1 MSNRAGPITIGVDVG
16 TTSVKALA
24 IDENGEVVA
33 RSRVPHRI
41 LASEPDELRHDAR
54 RAWRAGPQ
62 KAFAEL
68 SAALTAA
75 GNGDVA
81 GLAVASMVPS
91 LTAVNRRGVPTLPG
105 LLYGD
110 FEGRPSLSPPE
121 PGAEST
127 DPVPAGMP
135 DAEGFMRWAHAEAP
149 DAAGYWP
156 CQAVATY
163 ALAGVPAVDTGVTAS
178 MGDLHAGGK
187 WNSPLLDAI
196 GVLPSQLP
204 HVVPMCAAGGTLPGS
219 DTVFTG
225 GSIDAM
231 CDQVVAGATQT
242 GDVHV
247 IFGATLIVWVVADE
261 WIQVP
266 GLISYPH
273 TTPDRF
279 LIGGP
284 SNAGAL
290 FVDWART
297 LLRGA
302 PRPGPDRERLAPR
315 LGVPGRV
322 PVWLPYLRGERT
334 PFNDHTLRSN
344 LYGMDIGSGA
354 EALERAA
361 FEASG
366 FVVRR
371 MIDGTGVVPRR
382 IVASG
387 GGSRVTAWMA
397 AVADATDLPVD
408 AVAVPDGAA
417 RGAAFLARM
426 AAGLETSLND
436 SARWGS
442 VGRRIEPDPNW
453 VQATE
458 ARYRRFCEL
467 GTGA

>member
-1 MSNRAGPITIGVDVG
+1 MSNSRGPITVGVDIG

-24 IDENGEVVA
+24 VDEDGEVVA
-33 RSRVPHRI
+33 RSRVAHKI
-41 LASEPDELRHDAR
+41 LASEPDQLRHDAR

-62 KAFAEL
+62 KAYAALSAEL
-68 SAALTAA
+68 AASGNPDIA
-75 GNGDVA
+75 GV
-81 GLAVASMVPS
+81 AVASMVPS

-110 FEGRPSLSPPE
+110 FEGRPAPSSHDGDAADEGP
-121 PGAEST
+121 
-127 DPVPAGMP
+127 GMP
-135 DAEGFMRWAHAEAP
+135 DAEGFLRWAHAQAP
-149 DAAGYWP
+149 DATGYWP

-163 ALAGVPAVDTGVTAS
+163 ALAGVPAIDTGVTAS
-178 MGDLHAGGK
+178 MGTLHVGGQ
-187 WNSPLLDAI
+187 WNTELLDAM
-196 GVLPSQLP
+196 GVTLSQLP
-204 HVVPMCAAGGTLPGS
+204 RVVPMCVAGGTLPGS

-231 CDQVVAGATQT
+231 CDQVVAGAGEP

-261 WIQVP
+261 WLQVP

-302 PRPGPDRERLAPR
+302 PLPGPARERLQPR
-315 LGVPGRV
+315 IGVPDRV

-344 LYGMDIGSGA
+344 LYGLDIASGA

-366 FVVRR
+366 FV
-371 MIDGTGVVPRR
+371 IRR
-382 IVASG
+382 IIDASGVTPKRIIASG

-408 AVAVPDGAA
+408 TLTVPDGAA

-426 AAGLETSLND
+426 AAGLESSLNE
-436 SARWGS
+436 SSRWAS
-442 VGRRIEPDPNW
+442 IGRRVDPDPAW
-453 VQATE
+453 VGAT
-458 ARYRRFCEL
+458 ASRYRRFCEL